1 MNPIRYSDDDGKT
14 WKSIKNKESYN
25 IGKDNRSGED
35 KISNQKFSGIEF

>member
-1 MNPIRYSDDDGKT
+1 MNPIRYSDDGKT